1 MGDKHEWLYDD
12 MTKMKEKIRFRD
24 RIEYRVKG
32 KIHNTVG
39 PAIIYFETENE
50 EEKKHFYIK
59 GDEYTFEDW
68 NLKIRPI
75 KLKKLQKRIKN
86 KIK

>member
-1 MGDKHEWLYDD
+1 MENKHEWLYDD
-12 MTKMKEKIRFRD
+12 MSKMKEKIRFRD

-39 PAIIYFETENE
+39 PAIIYFGTEVMQE
-50 EEKKHFYIK
+50 EKHFYI
-59 GDEYTFEDW
+59 GGNEYTFEDW

-75 KLKKLQKRIKN
+75 KLKKLQNRIKKEN
-86 KIK
+86 K